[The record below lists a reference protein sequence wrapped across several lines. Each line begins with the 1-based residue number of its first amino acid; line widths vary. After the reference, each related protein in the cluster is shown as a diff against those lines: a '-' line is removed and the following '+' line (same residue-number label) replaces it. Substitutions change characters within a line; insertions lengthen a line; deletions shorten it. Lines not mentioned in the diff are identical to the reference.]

1 MYLGSS
7 VRPLLF
13 SFLRITETH
22 IKVNTINTIYIA
34 MALEKSNVIINE
46 RITYGALVSLAPT

>member
-13 SFLRITETH
+13 SFLRMTETH
-22 IKVNTINTIYIA
+22 IKVNIINTIYIA
-34 MALEKSNVIINE
+34 IELEKSKVIINE
-46 RITYGALVSLAPT
+46 RITYGALILLAPT

>member
-13 SFLRITETH
+13 SFLRIAETH

-34 MALEKSNVIINE
+34 IELEKSNVIINE
-46 RITYGALVSLAPT
+46 RITYGALILLAPT